1 MIEVFEGKLGGGKTY
16 SATVRIVHQ
25 LRKGGVVA
33 TNIELNRQAL
43 VDYCARKYRV
53 QLDLEKQLYVLTEEQ
68 LFNFHSHI
76 PMGAHAD
83 ARPLIVI
90 DEAHLWFNS
99 RDWAQASRDVL
110 KFLTQSRKLHV
121 DIILISQS
129 ALNLDKQFIR
139 MVQYVWRFRD
149 MDRFKIPGLGISYP
163 TLIRFATFGLWNPS
177 QILVSQF
184 DFDGR
189 TLLEKQFV
197 GKDRHIFALYQTNS
211 LLRPISGLST
221 VVADTVAL
229 EKVKSPPFFD
239 KTMLTYTGVA
249 GILWVKVLFFS

>member
-16 SATVRIVHQ
+16 SAVVRIVHV
-25 LRKGGVVA
+25 LRRGGVVA
-33 TNIELNRQAL
+33 TNIELNRSAI
-43 VDYCARKYRV
+43 VDYCARRYRV
-53 QLDLEKQLYVLTEEQ
+53 QLDLDKQLFILTEDQ

-76 PMGAHAD
+76 PLGSSAD
-83 ARPLIVI
+83 CRPLIVI

-121 DIILISQS
+121 DIIFISQS

-139 MVQYVWRFRD
+139 MVQYIWRFRD
-149 MDRFKIPGLGISYP
+149 LDRFKIPGLGITYP
-163 TLIRFATFGLWNPS
+163 FLIKCLTLGLINSS

-189 TLLEKQFV
+189 TLLDKSFV
-197 GKDRHIFALYQTNS
+197 PKDLDIFELYQTNS
-211 LLRPISGLST
+211 LLRPIGGLST
-221 VVADTVAL
+221 TVAENIQL
-229 EKVKSPPFFD
+229 DKVQRPPIFTRGRLVFS
-239 KTMLTYTGVA
+239 LLLLVA
-249 GILWVKVLFFS
+249 TAKIFLS

>member
-25 LRKGGVVA
+25 LRRGGIVA
-33 TNIELNRQAL
+33 TNIELNREAL
-43 VDYCARKYRV
+43 EEYCARRYKVR
-53 QLDLEKQLYVLTEEQ
+53 LDLDRQLYVLTEEQ
-68 LFNFHSHI
+68 LFTFHSHI
-76 PMGAHAD
+76 PLGASAD

-149 MDRFKIPGLGISYP
+149 MDRFKVPGLGIAYP
-163 TLIRFATFGLWNPS
+163 TLIRCLTLGLWNPS

-189 TLLEKQFV
+189 TLLDKQFI
-197 GKDRHIFALYQTNS
+197 GKDPEIFSLYQTNS
-211 LLRPISGLST
+211 LLRPIGGLST
-221 VVADTVAL
+221 QVTDTVQLEEVKAL
-229 EKVKSPPFFD
+229 PFFD
-239 KTMLTYTGVA
+239 KTFFAYGLLSLL
-249 GILWVKVLFFS
+249 LWVKILTA